1 MVHSAPRSAVLL
13 RSARCDRRTAINPFR
28 PAPPLH
34 PGRKR
39 ELIKLVRDFTQQH
52 DDGVCKIH
60 SYRQLVKLSYP
71 KAPEDEAHAM
81 LEFIESMKSFEE
93 AAIQAA
99 EERRREIEALFMS
112 IDTDGGGTID
122 LDEFLQLNDSTGY
135 SAEYLT
141 RLFHAKD
148 ADGSGEINMD
158 EFVSLLESCDLIS
171 KRQAI
176 IKHST
181 KLKEERRSNQ
191 QISALLML
199 SLEKR
204 SAKEL

>member
-1 MVHSAPRSAVLL
+1 MLSCIAEL
-13 RSARCDRRTAINPFR
+13 TPFR
-28 PAPPLH
+28 PHAP
-34 PGRKR
+34 
-39 ELIKLVRDFTQQH
+39 T
-52 DDGVCKIH
+52 
-60 SYRQLVKLSYP
+60 
-71 KAPEDEAHAM
+71 
-81 LEFIESMKSFEE
+81 
-93 AAIQAA
+93 
-99 EERRREIEALFMS
+99 
-112 IDTDGGGTID
+112 
-122 LDEFLQLNDSTGY
+122 LQDSTGY

-191 QISALLML
+191 QISALLMQ